1 MVESAGLQDVIRSVR
16 SDLIAAGVDN
26 ALPEARRLVVEAAGL
41 CASKAISEPGL
52 RLDEAQLARVSDWS
66 RRRCANETLARIRGW
81 QEFYGRRFGLTA
93 HTLEPRA
100 DSEVLIRAALSL
112 VDESRGRAHAWRIL
126 DVGTGT
132 GCLAIT
138 LLAELPNATA
148 VGSDVSPGALNAAAA
163 NAKSLEVQ
171 DRSEWIRADGLDAL
185 PGQFDILIS
194 NPPYVAAADVDRL
207 QPEVRLN
214 DPRLAL
220 DGGAD
225 GLAMYRQIAEG
236 LDRVV
241 PNGLV
246 ILETADD
253 DCERVVSVF
262 EGKAGQAG
270 VYRTK
275 VWHDLTGRGRC
286 VTFQTR
292 A

>member
-1 MVESAGLQDVIRSVR
+1 MVELVDLQSVIRSVR
-16 SDLIAAGVDN
+16 SDLVAAGIDN
-26 ALPEARRLVVEAAGL
+26 AVPEARRLVIEAAGL

-52 RLDEAQLARVSDWS
+52 RLDESQLAKVCDWS
-66 RRRCANETLARIRGW
+66 HRRCANETLARIRGW
-81 QEFYGRRFGLTA
+81 QEFYGRRFGLSA
-93 HTLEPRA
+93 QTLEPRA

-126 DVGTGT
+126 DLGTGT

-138 LLAELPNATA
+138 LLAELPNALA
-148 VGSDVSPGALNAAAA
+148 VGSDVSLEALNAAAA
-163 NAKSLEVQ
+163 NAKCLGVQ
-171 DRSEWIRADGLDAL
+171 DRCEWIHADGLDAL
-185 PGQFDILIS
+185 RGQFDILIS

-220 DGGAD
+220 DGGTD
-225 GLAMYRQIAEG
+225 GLAMYRRIAEG

-241 PNGLV
+241 PNGFV

-253 DCERVVSVF
+253 DGERVVSAI
-262 EGKAGQAG
+262 EGGAGRPG